1 MKKRKGAS
9 GSVIHCDLDCFI
21 FGLSVWLNLRISGIC
36 FNEWYRY
43 SLDWRPQLP
52 GLKIPL
58 ACLLICSLCWRGK
71 KRGIQAW
78 ENILSPYIFCEGQSI
93 ELSHPWTKYST
104 RQRLNATW
112 TGAIQEGYGLL
123 GMERNGYVDFALPD
137 KMFTEV
143 SVNSRQI
150 GSQELHII
158 FAQGCFNLVQ
168 KQFILIKQSFTPDN
182 KMMSDMFTTTSW
194 NHGILLFWCLNYV
207 LFFHRPT
214 DPS

>member
-1 MKKRKGAS
+1 MVVWYIVIWIVLYLAS
-9 GSVIHCDLDCFI
+9 LFDLIWGFLGFVSMNDTDI
-21 FGLSVWLNLRISGIC
+21 PWTGDLSCQVS
-36 FNEWYRY
+36 
-43 SLDWRPQLP
+43 
-52 GLKIPL
+52 KIPL
-58 ACLLICSLCWRGK
+58 ACLLICSVCWRGK
-71 KRGIQAW
+71 KRGVQAW
-78 ENILSPYIFCEGQSI
+78 ESIFSPYIFCEGQSI